1 MAKLPTIIITQEDRN
16 KLALLVDA
24 HATDSDNALI
34 DSLDQEISRA
44 RIVKPGE
51 IPPDVV
57 TMNSRVVFRDDGSQT
72 TQTVTL
78 VYPGQENSVEGC
90 ISILTPVGAALLG
103 LSEGQNISYATPD
116 GRQKSLTLLKVLYQ
130 PESEGRTDL

>member
-1 MAKLPTIIITQEDRN
+1 MAKLPNIIITHEDRN

-24 HATDSDNALI
+24 HAADSNSDLI
-34 DSLDQEISRA
+34 DSLDQEINRA
-44 RIVKPGE
+44 RIVEPGE

-57 TMNSRVVFRDDGSQT
+57 TMNSRVVFRDDGSQSM
-72 TQTVTL
+72 QTVTL
-78 VYPGQENSVEGC
+78 VYPGQENSVEGR

-130 PESEGRTDL
+130 PEAAGQTDL

>member
-1 MAKLPTIIITQEDRN
+1 MAKLPNIIITHEDRN

-24 HATDSDNALI
+24 HAADSNNDLI
-34 DSLDQEISRA
+34 DSLDQEINRA
-44 RIVKPGE
+44 RIVEPGE

-57 TMNSRVVFRDDGSQT
+57 TMNSQVVFRDDGSQS

-78 VYPGQENSVEGC
+78 VYPGQENSVEGR

-130 PESEGRTDL
+130 PEAASQTDL

>member
-78 VYPGQENSVEGC
+78 VYPGQENSVEGR

-130 PESEGRTDL
+130 PEAGQPDL

>member
-1 MAKLPTIIITQEDRN
+1 MAKLPNIIITQDDRN

-24 HATDSDNALI
+24 HAADSNNGLI
-34 DSLDQEISRA
+34 DSLDQEINRA
-44 RIVKPGE
+44 RIVEPGE

-57 TMNSRVVFRDDGSQT
+57 TMNSRVVFRDDGSQS

-78 VYPGQENSVEGC
+78 VYPGQENSVEGR

-116 GRQKSLTLLKVLYQ
+116 GRQKNLTLLKVLYQ
-130 PESEGRTDL
+130 PEAAGQPDL

>member
-1 MAKLPTIIITQEDRN
+1 MAKLPNIIITHEDRN

-78 VYPGQENSVEGC
+78 VYPGQENSVEGR

>member
-1 MAKLPTIIITQEDRN
+1 MAKLPNIIITHEDRN

-24 HATDSDNALI
+24 HAADSNNDLI
-34 DSLDQEISRA
+34 DSLDQEINRA
-44 RIVKPGE
+44 RIVEPGE

-57 TMNSRVVFRDDGSQT
+57 TMNSRVVFRDDGSQS

-78 VYPGQENSVEGC
+78 VYPGQENSVEGR

-103 LSEGQNISYATPD
+103 VSEGQNISYATPD

-130 PESEGRTDL
+130 PEAAGQTDL

>member
-1 MAKLPTIIITQEDRN
+1 MAKLPNIIITHEDRN

-24 HATDSDNALI
+24 HAADSNNDLI
-34 DSLDQEISRA
+34 DSLDQEINRA
-44 RIVKPGE
+44 RIVEPGE

-57 TMNSRVVFRDDGSQT
+57 TMNSRVVFRDDGSQS

-78 VYPGQENSVEGC
+78 VYPGQENSVEGR

-130 PESEGRTDL
+130 PEAASQTDL

>member
-1 MAKLPTIIITQEDRN
+1 MAKLPNIIITHEDRN

-24 HATDSDNALI
+24 HAADSNNDLI
-34 DSLDQEISRA
+34 DSLDQEINRA
-44 RIVKPGE
+44 RIVEPGE

-57 TMNSRVVFRDDGSQT
+57 TMNSRVVFRDDGSQSM
-72 TQTVTL
+72 QTVTL
-78 VYPGQENSVEGC
+78 VYPGQENSVEGR

-130 PESEGRTDL
+130 PEAAGQTDL